1 MLWALGFTLAIFLV
15 VSTFVSF
22 TVAFSTGES
31 ILKVKKEYGIIFN
44 PLKHFYLVHKEEYSP
59 LETEFFHFFVFEP
72 GWYLLQ
78 FIISASMIKFL
89 SFNSFNSFDNWLKK
103 KYDDE
108 KE

>member
-1 MLWALGFTLAIFLV
+1 MLLTLGLTLIIFLIAC
-15 VSTFVSF
+15 FVSSF
-22 TVAFSTGES
+22 ITAFSTEKS
-31 ILKVKKEYGIIFN
+31 VLKVKENYGLVFN
-44 PLKHFYLVHKEEYSP
+44 PFRHYYLVHKEEYNP
-59 LETEFFHFFVFEP
+59 LEADFFHFFIFEP

-89 SFNSFNSFDNWLKK
+89 SFNSFDNWLKK